1 MSKKNN
7 GLPEMNFS
15 ILDVPGNAPPAAP
28 VHETAA
34 LQPAPP
40 APTENISNI
49 ATLKKTAKET
59 ITETKW
65 KQRGL
70 HLSDDVVIRLRIS
83 AMRKGISASKLAD
96 QILRKHLP
104 ALADIVAA

>member
-1 MSKKNN
+1 MNKKN

-15 ILDVPGNAPPAAP
+15 ILDVPNNAP

-34 LQPAPP
+34 LPPAPP
-40 APTENISNI
+40 AQSAPAENISNN
-49 ATLKKTAKET
+49 ATPKKPAKEAT
-59 ITETKW
+59 TGTKW

-83 AMRKGISASKLAD
+83 AMKKGLSASKLAD

>member
-1 MSKKNN
+1 MSKKN

-15 ILDVPGNAPPAAP
+15 VLDVPNNAP

-34 LQPAPP
+34 LPSAPA
-40 APTENISNI
+40 ENISNN
-49 ATLKKTAKET
+49 ATPKKPAKEAT
-59 ITETKW
+59 TGTKW

-83 AMRKGISASKLAD
+83 AMKKGVSASKLAD
-96 QILRKHLP
+96 QILRKNLP